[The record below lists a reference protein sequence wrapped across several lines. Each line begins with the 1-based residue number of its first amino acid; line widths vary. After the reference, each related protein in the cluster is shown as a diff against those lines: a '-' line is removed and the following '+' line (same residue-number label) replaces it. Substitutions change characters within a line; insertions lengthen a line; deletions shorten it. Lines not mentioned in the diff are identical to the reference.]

1 MAAGINPGMID
12 TVIVSHYHGDHMNG
26 LLKADNTPA
35 FPNAEIL
42 VPAVEHKY
50 WMDDGEMSRAPK
62 GRIEGLF
69 KNARRVFSGEVAKRV
84 RTYEWDKDVV
94 PGIAAVGT
102 PGHSPGHTSFVVSSG
117 PSKVF
122 VQSDLTHVPYLFVR
136 NPGWHAFY
144 DQDAVMAEATRRKAL
159 DMLVAEKMM
168 VQGFHYPFPAHA
180 YIEKTA
186 TGYRETM
193 VRVERGDLIVIE
205 TSTREA
211 ASGRPFVF
219 LQRASVLLREYHR
232 LANFRIVN
240 LIKITGRCL
249 DAGAICPAESCFAKD
264 IHVGVTRRPG
274 IYRGRARPR
283 GYDDPRHE
291 GDGHARHHRRGG
303 HQHGV
308 PRSREPIP
316 GQHLHSAAAMAEY
329 LRQNTVE
336 SAPEHGLER
345 LRGMLDRSPKGSA

>member
-1 MAAGINPGMID
+1 MTSLTRRNLLAGTAAAAAFTIAPSTGAHAAAPAAGKQAPGFYRYKVGDIEITVVTDGVNRGKLLENFVTNVKEEEVKAALAAAYKDRDIFDNTFTPIVVNTGGKLVLIDTGTGEANFAASKGTAGQFTNNLMAAGINPGMID

-117 PSKVF
+117 SSKVF

-193 VRVERGDLIVIE
+193 VAWN
-205 TSTREA
+205 A
-211 ASGRPFVF
+211 A
-219 LQRASVLLREYHR
+219 
-232 LANFRIVN
+232 I
-240 LIKITGRCL
+240 
-249 DAGAICPAESCFAKD
+249 
-264 IHVGVTRRPG
+264 
-274 IYRGRARPR
+274 
-283 GYDDPRHE
+283 
-291 GDGHARHHRRGG
+291 
-303 HQHGV
+303 
-308 PRSREPIP
+308 
-316 GQHLHSAAAMAEY
+316 
-329 LRQNTVE
+329 
-336 SAPEHGLER
+336 
-345 LRGMLDRSPKGSA
+345 